1 MNTRTLI
8 KGVSVAATAF
18 TIAFGGVGLVSTS
31 TGLVQIAS
39 AQETSFA
46 VGQAVVTTDA
56 LNVRTDAS
64 VDSEILVTLLN
75 GTWATIVDG
84 PVAGDAYDWYQ
95 IEYDEI
101 TGWVAADYLADAAT
115 AGSLAAGDTVIVNTD
130 ALNLRSEPGATSDIV
145 EILEASTE
153 GQVVSGPQSVEEIE
167 WYQVDFDGV
176 QGWVS
181 RAFLAVPA
189 AGEGTALPETPVATD
204 AATPQDAA
212 I

>member
-1 MNTRTLI
+1 MHTRSLI
-8 KGVSVAATAF
+8 NGVSIAATAL

-39 AQETSFA
+39 AQDASFA
-46 VGQAVVTTDA
+46 AGQAVVTTDA

-64 VDSEILVTLLN
+64 TDSEIVVTLLN

-84 PVAGDAYDWYQ
+84 PVAGDPYDWYQ
-95 IEYDEI
+95 IEYDDV
-101 TGWVAADYLADAAT
+101 TGWVVADYLADAAT
-115 AGSLAAGDTVIVNTD
+115 AGSLAVGDTVIVNTA
-130 ALNLRSEPGATSDIV
+130 ALNLRSEPGATSGIV
-145 EILEASTE
+145 EILESSTE
-153 GQVVSGPQSVEEIE
+153 GQVIAGPETVEEMD

-181 RAFLAVPA
+181 RVYLAIPA
-189 AGEGTALPETPVATD
+189 TDDGTELPATPVTAE